1 MTIRL
6 YNTKTKTKQ
15 DFAPLLA
22 DHVRLYAC
30 GPTVYDRIHVGNA
43 RPLVV
48 FDVLVRLLRS
58 AFAKVTYVRNITDV
72 DDKINARAAERGIS
86 IAELCEQTIVS
97 FHKDCLALAVLPPDK
112 EPRATDHITQMVDM
126 IKTLIKKGFA
136 YEAEGHV
143 LFSVEKM
150 PEYGQLSGRSLDEM
164 VAGARVE
171 VAPYKAHPADFV
183 LWKPADAGT
192 PGWDSPWGRGRPGW
206 HIECSAMSADY
217 LGTEFDIHAGGLDLI
232 FPHHENE
239 IAQSVCAHGTAQ
251 MAAFWIHNGYVT
263 VEGEKMSKSLGN
275 FTTVQDALAR
285 HRGEVVRFSL
295 LSSHYRA
302 PFDFSDAALGQA
314 RTILDKFYRAS
325 EKADLRNLPSE
336 LDDLDKEFVAALC
349 DDLNTPL
356 AIACLHRLAGEANK
370 GDAESAGQ
378 LVACARLL
386 GLLGDTHWF
395 EAGDKGEADED
406 AQAIEQAISARNAA
420 RAARD
425 FAEADRIRDELA
437 SQGIKLL
444 DGPEGTR
451 WERA

>member
-1 MTIRL
+1 MSIRL
-6 YNTKTKTKQ
+6 YNTKPKMKQ
-15 DFAPLLA
+15 EFAPILP

-43 RPLVV
+43 RPLVI

-58 AFAKVTYVRNITDV
+58 SFTKVTYVRNITDV

-86 IAELCEQTIVS
+86 IAELCEQTILS
-97 FHKDCLALAVLPPDK
+97 FHEDCQALAVLPPDK
-112 EPRATDHITQMVDM
+112 EPRATDHITQMIGM
-126 IKTLIKKGFA
+126 ITTLIEKGFA

-143 LFSVEKM
+143 LFAVDKM

-164 VAGARVE
+164 IAGARVE

-183 LWKPADAGT
+183 LWKPAETDM

-217 LGTEFDIHAGGLDLI
+217 LGAEFDIHAGGLDLI

-239 IAQSVCAHGTAQ
+239 IAQSVCAHGTSQ
-251 MAAFWIHNGYVT
+251 MAAFWVHNGYVT

-275 FTTVQDALAR
+275 FTTVKDALAR

-302 PFDFSDAALGQA
+302 PLDFSDAALGQA
-314 RTILDKFYRAS
+314 RTILDKFYRAAAG
-325 EKADLRNLPSE
+325 ADRSNLPSNLSE
-336 LDDLDKEFVAALC
+336 LDKEFVSALC

-356 AIACLHRLAGEANK
+356 AISCLHRLAGEANR
-370 GDAESAGQ
+370 GDTNSAGQ
-378 LVACARLL
+378 LVSCAQLL
-386 GLLGDTHWF
+386 GLLGDANWF
-395 EAGDKGEADED
+395 AVSDEAAGDTQEV
-406 AQAIEQAISARNAA
+406 EQAIAARNAA
-420 RAARD
+420 RAARN
-425 FAEADRIRDELA
+425 FAEADRIRDEL
-437 SQGIKLL
+437 SDKGIKLL
-444 DGPEGTR
+444 DGPDGTR
-451 WERA
+451 WERV

>member
-1 MTIRL
+1 MTVRL
-6 YNTKTKTKQ
+6 YNTKTKKKQ
-15 DFAPLLA
+15 DFAPLQPG
-22 DHVRLYAC
+22 HVRLYAC

-86 IAELCEQTIVS
+86 IAELCEQTIIS
-97 FHKDCLALAVLPPDK
+97 FHEDCQALAVLPPDQ
-112 EPRATDHITQMVDM
+112 EPRATDHISQMIEM
-126 IKTLIKKGFA
+126 ISTLIEKGFA
-136 YEAEGHV
+136 YVAEGHV
-143 LFSVEKM
+143 LFSVDKM

-164 VAGARVE
+164 IAGARVE

-183 LWKPADAGT
+183 LWKPAEADM

-217 LGTEFDIHAGGLDLI
+217 LGAEFDIHAGGLDLI

-239 IAQSVCAHGTAQ
+239 IAQSVCAHGTSQ
-251 MAAFWIHNGYVT
+251 MAAFWVHNGYVT

-275 FTTVQDALAR
+275 FTTVEDALAR
-285 HRGEVVRFSL
+285 HKGEVVRFSL

-314 RTILDKFYRAS
+314 RTVLDKFYRAA
-325 EKADLRNLPSE
+325 EAADRTNLCS
-336 LDDLDKEFVAALC
+336 DLDKLDKDFITALC

-356 AIACLHRLAGEANK
+356 AISCLHRLAGEANK
-370 GDAESAGQ
+370 GDAEAAHQ
-378 LVACARLL
+378 LVSCANLL
-386 GLLGDTHWF
+386 GLLGDENWF
-395 EAGDKGEADED
+395 AVDQGEDGDAV
-406 AQAIEQAISARNAA
+406 AIEEAIAARNAA

-437 SQGIKLL
+437 EQGIKLL
-444 DGPEGTR
+444 DGPDGTR

>member
-6 YNTKTKTKQ
+6 YNTKTRTKQ
-15 DFAPLLA
+15 DFVPLLP

-86 IAELCEQTIVS
+86 IAELCEQTIIS
-97 FHKDCLALAVLPPDK
+97 FHQDCQALAVLPPDE
-112 EPRATDHITQMVDM
+112 EPRATDHISQMIEI
-126 IKTLIKKGFA
+126 IKTLIEKGFA

-143 LFSVEKM
+143 LFAVEKM

-164 VAGARVE
+164 IAGARVE

-183 LWKPADAGT
+183 LWKPAEADM

-239 IAQSVCAHGTAQ
+239 IAQSVCAHGTSQ
-251 MAAFWIHNGYVT
+251 MAAFWVHNGYVT

-275 FTTVQDALAR
+275 FTTVEDALAR
-285 HRGEVVRFSL
+285 HKGEVVRFSL

-314 RTILDKFYRAS
+314 RAILDKFYRAA
-325 EKADLRNLPSE
+325 ERADIANLPSG
-336 LDDLDKEFVAALC
+336 LDGLDKEFVSALC
-349 DDLNTPL
+349 DDMNTPL
-356 AIACLHRLAGEANK
+356 AITCLHRLAGEANK
-370 GDAESAGQ
+370 GDAESAAQ
-378 LVACARLL
+378 LISCARLL
-386 GLLGDTHWF
+386 GLLDGSNWF
-395 EAGDKGEADED
+395 ESSHENAGDAR
-406 AQAIEQAISARNAA
+406 AIEQAIVARNAA

-444 DGPEGTR
+444 DGPDGTR

>member
-1 MTIRL
+1 MTVRL
-6 YNTKTKTKQ
+6 YNTKTKKKQ
-15 DFAPLLA
+15 DFAPLQPG
-22 DHVRLYAC
+22 HVRLYAC

-86 IAELCEQTIVS
+86 IAELCEQTIIS
-97 FHKDCLALAVLPPDK
+97 FHEDCQALAVLPPDQ
-112 EPRATDHITQMVDM
+112 EPRATDHISQMIEM
-126 IKTLIKKGFA
+126 ISTLIEKGFA
-136 YEAEGHV
+136 YVAEGHV
-143 LFSVEKM
+143 LFSVDKM

-164 VAGARVE
+164 IAGARVE

-183 LWKPADAGT
+183 LWKPAEADM

-217 LGTEFDIHAGGLDLI
+217 LGAEFDIHAGGLDLI

-239 IAQSVCAHGTAQ
+239 IAQSVCAHGTSQ
-251 MAAFWIHNGYVT
+251 MAAFWVHNGYVT

-275 FTTVQDALAR
+275 FTTVEDALAR
-285 HRGEVVRFSL
+285 HKGEVVRFSL

-314 RTILDKFYRAS
+314 RTVLDKFYRAA
-325 EKADLRNLPSE
+325 EAADRTNLCS
-336 LDDLDKEFVAALC
+336 DLDKLDKDFITALC

-356 AIACLHRLAGEANK
+356 AISCLHRLAGEANK
-370 GDAESAGQ
+370 GDAEAAHQ
-378 LVACARLL
+378 LVSCANLL
-386 GLLGDTHWF
+386 GLLGDENWF
-395 EAGDKGEADED
+395 AVDQGEGGDAV
-406 AQAIEQAISARNAA
+406 AIEEAIAARNAA

-437 SQGIKLL
+437 EQGIKLL
-444 DGPEGTR
+444 DGPDGTR

>member
-1 MTIRL
+1 MDIRL
-6 YNTKTKTKQ
+6 YNTKTRKKQ
-15 DFAPLLA
+15 AFSPLQP
-22 DHVRLYAC
+22 DHVRVYAC

-48 FDVLVRLLRS
+48 FDVLVRLLR
-58 AFAKVTYVRNITDV
+58 AVFAKVTYVRNITDV

-86 IAELCEQTIVS
+86 IAALCEQTIIS
-97 FHKDCLALAVLPPDK
+97 FHEDCQALAVLPPDV
-112 EPRATDHITQMVDM
+112 EPRATDHITQMVAM
-126 IKTLIKKGFA
+126 IETLIEKGFA
-136 YEAEGHV
+136 YLAEGHV
-143 LFSVEKM
+143 LFSVAKM
-150 PEYGQLSGRSLDEM
+150 PDYGRLSGRSLDEM
-164 VAGARVE
+164 IAGARVE

-183 LWKPADAGT
+183 LWKPAEADM

-239 IAQSVCAHGTAQ
+239 IAQSVCAHGTSQ
-251 MAAFWIHNGYVT
+251 MAAFWVHNGYVT

-275 FTTVQDALAR
+275 FTTVEDALAR

-314 RTILDKFYRAS
+314 RTVLDKFYRAAEGVDRTDLLLDLAQLDS
-325 EKADLRNLPSE
+325 E
-336 LDDLDKEFVAALC
+336 FTAALG

-356 AIACLHRLAGEANK
+356 AISCLHRLAGEANK
-370 GDAESAGQ
+370 GDADSARQ
-378 LVACARLL
+378 LVSCAHLL
-386 GLLGDTHWF
+386 GLLGEADWF
-395 EAGDKGEADED
+395 ESDTEADGAAE
-406 AQAIEQAISARNAA
+406 AIEAAIAARNEA
-420 RAARD
+420 RAARN
-425 FAEADRIRDELA
+425 FAEADRIRDELVR
-437 SQGIKLL
+437 QGIRLR
-444 DGPEGTR
+444 DGPDGTR